1 MMNNRKEHFQ
11 DCNLSGGHIGF
22 FAVLTTKHLFFSI
35 LDIIFGKVSLLNA
48 RQMNKAM
55 LQAIEG
61 VYAAV
66 SSGPSGYVHA
76 NIKG

>member
-11 DCNLSGGHIGF
+11 DCNLPGGHIGF
-22 FAVLTTKHLFFSI
+22 FAVLTTKHLSFSI
-35 LDIIFGKVSLLNA
+35 LDIVFGKVSLLNA
-48 RQMNKAM
+48 RQMHKTV
-55 LQAIEG
+55 LQATEE

-66 SSGPSGYVHA
+66 SSDPSAYVDA